1 MSQSRIT
8 VVGSYNTDLVTFTP
22 RMPQPGETILG
33 KGFKTGPGGKGSNQA
48 VAAAR
53 LGAQVTFIGRIGE
66 DMFGQMALDVWEK
79 ENMDTTHVIR
89 DADHPTGVATILVD
103 DAGENMIVVAS
114 GANWQLSPQDVEHA
128 EAAIARSH
136 VLLAQLETPLETVVR
151 ALQVARQH
159 GVQTILNPAPG
170 QPLSQDVLALVDIIT
185 PNQTEA
191 EIITGV
197 SSQDAESAALA
208 LRKHGANTVVL
219 TLGSKG
225 VLLCDENG
233 TQRFPAF
240 KVETVVDTTGAGDA
254 FNGGLAVALA
264 EAQPLANAIRF
275 ASAAAAISVTRP
287 GATDS
292 LPTRQE
298 VEAWLQKG

>member
-1 MSQSRIT
+1 MGQSRIT

-114 GANWQLSPQDVEHA
+114 GANWRLSPQDVERA

-191 EIITGV
+191 EIIAGV
-197 SSQDAESAALA
+197 SSRDAESAALA
-208 LRKHGANTVVL
+208 LREHGANTVVL

-264 EAQPLANAIRF
+264 EAQPLADAIRF

-298 VEAWLQKG
+298 VGAWLQEG